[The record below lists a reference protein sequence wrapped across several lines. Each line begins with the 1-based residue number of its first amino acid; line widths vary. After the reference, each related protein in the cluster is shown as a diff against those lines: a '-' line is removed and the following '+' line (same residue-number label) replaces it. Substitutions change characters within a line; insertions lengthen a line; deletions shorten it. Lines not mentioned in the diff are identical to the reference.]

1 MDKYQENLLQAI
13 DIIVEERLKN
23 LKFNYTIT
31 GKVTEVI
38 DSVNYKA
45 LINNE
50 ESKVKAI
57 NGQTYLVNDVVYVLM
72 QNNNKSDR
80 LILCKIP

>member
-1 MDKYQENLLQAI
+1 MDSYQENLLKAI

-31 GKVTEVI
+31 GKVTEVT
-38 DSVNYKA
+38 DSINYKV

-57 NGQTYLVNDVVYVLM
+57 NGQTYLVNDVVYILM